1 MTPEDVVPLHL
12 ADVTY
17 PESHPLAGQDGPV
30 LAFAIRHPD
39 GIVLVDT
46 GVGEG
51 NAWVKEN
58 YRPRVRDVRE
68 ALAAAKLDP
77 TAVVAVVNSHLH
89 FDHCGQNRAF
99 PGVPIHVQQA
109 ELDLALREGHTVVE
123 WVDFPDAR
131 YEAVEGDREIVE
143 GVSVLATPGHT
154 PGHQSVTVRTG
165 DGLVL
170 IVGQAAQDARSFATG
185 PADASIERLRELTDY
200 TQYGGAPILGFENL
214 FIKCH
219 GRSNARA
226 VANAVKVAAKAV
238 RDRVPAEIA
247 EAVASLR

>member
-1 MTPEDVVPLHL
+1 MTPDDVIPLHL

-17 PESHPLAGQDGPV
+17 PSSHPLGGQDGPV

-46 GVGEG
+46 GIGEG
-51 NAWVKEN
+51 NEWIETN
-58 YRPRVRDVRE
+58 YQPRAREIRE
-68 ALAAAKLDP
+68 ALSGAGLDP
-77 TAVVAVVNSHLH
+77 DGVRVIVNSHLH

-99 PGVPIHVQQA
+99 PGVPIHVQQT
-109 ELDLALREGHTVVE
+109 ELDLALREGHTIVE
-123 WVDFPDAR
+123 WVDFPDAH
-131 YEAVEGDREIVE
+131 YEAVEGDAEIVE

-185 PADASIERLRELTDY
+185 PADPSIQRLRELL
-200 TQYGGAPILGFENL
+200 A
-214 FIKCH
+214 
-219 GRSNARA
+219 
-226 VANAVKVAAKAV
+226 
-238 RDRVPAEIA
+238 DRIHFSHDRTV
-247 EAVASLR
+247 LRRRR

>member
-1 MTPEDVVPLHL
+1 MEPAMTPDDVIPLHL

-17 PESHPLAGQDGPV
+17 PASHPLAGQDGPV
-30 LAFAIRHPD
+30 LGFAIRHPY

-51 NAWVKEN
+51 DEWVAEN
-58 YRPRVRDVRE
+58 YRPRIRDVRE
-68 ALAAAKLDP
+68 ALSAAKLDP
-77 TAVVAVVNSHLH
+77 DSVRAIVNSHLH

-99 PGVPIHVQQA
+99 PGIPIHVQQA
-109 ELDLALREGHTVVE
+109 EFDLALREGHTVVE

-154 PGHQSVTVRTG
+154 PGHQSVTVRAG

-185 PADASIERLRELTDY
+185 EADASVRRLREL
-200 TQYGGAPILGFENL
+200 
-214 FIKCH
+214 
-219 GRSNARA
+219 NADRIHFSHDRA
-226 VANAVKVAAKAV
+226 V
-238 RDRVPAEIA
+238 
-247 EAVASLR
+247 LRRRK

>member
-1 MTPEDVVPLHL
+1 MTPDDVIPLHL

-17 PESHPLAGQDGPV
+17 PVSHPLAGKDGPV

-46 GVGEG
+46 GIGEG
-51 NAWVKEN
+51 NAWVDEN

-68 ALAAAKLDP
+68 AMTSARLD
-77 TAVVAVVNSHLH
+77 ADALRAIVNSHLH

-99 PGVPIHVQQA
+99 AGVPIYVQRA
-109 ELDLALREGHTVVE
+109 ELDLAREGYTVVE
-123 WVDFPDAR
+123 WVDFPGAHYDA
-131 YEAVEGDREIVE
+131 VDGDREIVE

-185 PADASIERLRELTDY
+185 PADLSIQRLREL
-200 TQYGGAPILGFENL
+200 
-214 FIKCH
+214 
-219 GRSNARA
+219 NADRIHFSHDRA
-226 VANAVKVAAKAV
+226 V
-238 RDRVPAEIA
+238 
-247 EAVASLR
+247 LRRRK

>member
-1 MTPEDVVPLHL
+1 MTPDDVVPLHL
-12 ADVTY
+12 ANVTY
-17 PESHPLAGQDGPV
+17 PASHPLAGQEGPV

-46 GVGEG
+46 GIGEG
-51 NAWVKEN
+51 NEWIETN
-58 YRPRVRDVRE
+58 YRPRSRDVRE
-68 ALAAAKLDP
+68 ALAGAKLDP
-77 TAVVAVVNSHLH
+77 DQVRTVINTHLH

-99 PGVPIHVQQA
+99 PGVPIRVQQA
-109 ELDLALREGHTVVE
+109 ELDLALREGHTIVE
-123 WVDFPDAR
+123 WVDFPEAS

-185 PADASIERLRELTDY
+185 EADASVGRLREL
-200 TQYGGAPILGFENL
+200 
-214 FIKCH
+214 
-219 GRSNARA
+219 NADRIHFSHDRA
-226 VANAVKVAAKAV
+226 V
-238 RDRVPAEIA
+238 
-247 EAVASLR
+247 LRRRR

>member
-1 MTPEDVVPLHL
+1 MTPDDVIPLHL

-17 PESHPLAGQDGPV
+17 PASHPLAGQDGPV

-46 GVGEG
+46 GIGDG
-51 NAWVKEN
+51 NAWIETN
-58 YRPRVRDVRE
+58 YRPRSRDIRE
-68 ALAAAKLDP
+68 ALAGAKLDP
-77 TAVVAVVNSHLH
+77 DQVRVIVNSHLH

-99 PGVPIHVQQA
+99 PGVPIHVQQN
-109 ELDLALREGHTVVE
+109 ELDLALREGHTIVE

-131 YEAVEGDREIVE
+131 YEAVDGDREIVE

-170 IVGQAAQDARSFATG
+170 IIAQAAQDARAFLTG
-185 PADASIERLRELTDY
+185 EADASVRRLREL
-200 TQYGGAPILGFENL
+200 
-214 FIKCH
+214 
-219 GRSNARA
+219 NADRIHFSHDHA
-226 VANAVKVAAKAV
+226 V
-238 RDRVPAEIA
+238 
-247 EAVASLR
+247 LRRRK

>member
-1 MTPEDVVPLHL
+1 MTPDDVIPLHL

-17 PESHPLAGQDGPV
+17 PASHPLAGQDGPV

-51 NAWVKEN
+51 NAWVDEN
-58 YRPRVRDVRE
+58 YRPRVRDIRE
-68 ALAAAKLDP
+68 ALAAAQLKPDSVR
-77 TAVVAVVNSHLH
+77 AIVNSHLH

-99 PGVPIHVQQA
+99 PDVPIHVQQS

-123 WVDFPDAR
+123 WVDFPEAR
-131 YEAVEGDREIVE
+131 YEAVEGDREILQ

-185 PADASIERLRELTDY
+185 PADASVQRLREL
-200 TQYGGAPILGFENL
+200 
-214 FIKCH
+214 
-219 GRSNARA
+219 NADRIHFSHDRA
-226 VANAVKVAAKAV
+226 V
-238 RDRVPAEIA
+238 
-247 EAVASLR
+247 LRRRTS

>member
-1 MTPEDVVPLHL
+1 MTPSDVLPLHL

-17 PESHPLAGQDGPV
+17 PASHPLAGQDGPV

-46 GVGEG
+46 GIGEG
-51 NAWVKEN
+51 NEWIETN
-58 YRPRVRDVRE
+58 YQPRARDLRE

-77 TAVVAVVNSHLH
+77 DEVRAIVNSHLH
-89 FDHCGQNRAF
+89 FDHCGQNREF
-99 PGVPIHVQQA
+99 PGIPIYVQRT
-109 ELDLALREGHTVVE
+109 ELDLGHHEHTVVE
-123 WVDFPDAR
+123 WVDFPGAR
-131 YEAVEGDREIVE
+131 YDAVDGDREIVD

-185 PADASIERLRELTDY
+185 DADASVQRLREL
-200 TQYGGAPILGFENL
+200 
-214 FIKCH
+214 
-219 GRSNARA
+219 NADRIHFSHDRA
-226 VANAVKVAAKAV
+226 V
-238 RDRVPAEIA
+238 
-247 EAVASLR
+247 LRRKR

>member
-1 MTPEDVVPLHL
+1 MTPDDVIPLHL

-17 PESHPLAGQDGPV
+17 PASHPLAGQDGPV

-39 GIVLVDT
+39 GLVLVDT
-46 GVGEG
+46 GIGEG
-51 NAWVKEN
+51 SEWIESN
-58 YRPRVRDVRE
+58 YRPRSRDVRE
-68 ALAAAKLDP
+68 ALAGAKLDP
-77 TAVVAVVNSHLH
+77 DQVRTVINTHLH

-109 ELDLALREGHTVVE
+109 ELDLALREGHTIVE
-123 WVDFPDAR
+123 WVDFPEAR
-131 YEAVEGDREIVE
+131 YESVEGDREIVE

-185 PADASIERLRELTDY
+185 EADASVRRLREL
-200 TQYGGAPILGFENL
+200 
-214 FIKCH
+214 
-219 GRSNARA
+219 NADRIHFSHDRA
-226 VANAVKVAAKAV
+226 V
-238 RDRVPAEIA
+238 
-247 EAVASLR
+247 LRRRK

>member
-1 MTPEDVVPLHL
+1 ML
-12 ADVTY
+12 
-17 PESHPLAGQDGPV
+17 G
-30 LAFAIRHPD
+30 FAIRHPD
-39 GIVLVDT
+39 GIVLFDT

-51 NAWVKEN
+51 DEWVAEN
-58 YRPRVRDVRE
+58 YRPRIRDVRE
-68 ALAAAKLDP
+68 ALGAANLDP
-77 TAVVAVVNSHLH
+77 NAVRAIVNSHLH

-99 PGVPIHVQQA
+99 PGVPIHVQQP

-154 PGHQSVTVRTG
+154 PGHQSVTVRVG

-185 PADASIERLRELTDY
+185 EADASVRRLREL
-200 TQYGGAPILGFENL
+200 
-214 FIKCH
+214 
-219 GRSNARA
+219 NADRVHFSHDRA
-226 VANAVKVAAKAV
+226 V
-238 RDRVPAEIA
+238 
-247 EAVASLR
+247 LRRRK

>member
-1 MTPEDVVPLHL
+1 MTPEDVIPVHL

-17 PESHPLAGQDGPV
+17 PASHPLAGQDGQV

-46 GVGEG
+46 GIGEG
-51 NAWVKEN
+51 NAWVDDN

-68 ALAAAKLDP
+68 ALTGAKLDP
-77 TAVVAVVNSHLH
+77 KEVRAIVNSHLH

-99 PGVPIHVQQA
+99 PGVPTYVQQS

-131 YEAVEGDREIVE
+131 YEAVEGDREIVA
-143 GVSVLATPGHT
+143 GISVLATPGHT

-170 IVGQAAQDARSFATG
+170 IVAQAAQDARSFATG
-185 PADASIERLRELTDY
+185 EADASVKRLREL
-200 TQYGGAPILGFENL
+200 
-214 FIKCH
+214 
-219 GRSNARA
+219 NADRIHFSHDRA
-226 VANAVKVAAKAV
+226 V
-238 RDRVPAEIA
+238 
-247 EAVASLR
+247 LRRRR

>member
-1 MTPEDVVPLHL
+1 MTPDDVIPLHV

-39 GIVLVDT
+39 GLVLVDT

-51 NAWVKEN
+51 NAWIDEN
-58 YRPRVRDVRE
+58 YRPRSRDVRD
-68 ALAAAKLDP
+68 ALVGAKLDP
-77 TAVVAVVNSHLH
+77 DNVRAIVNSHLH

-99 PGVPIHVQQA
+99 PGVPIHVQQT
-109 ELDLALREGHTVVE
+109 ELDLVLREGHTIVE

-131 YEAVEGDREIVE
+131 YEAVEGDWEIIE

-165 DGLVL
+165 DGLVR
-170 IVGQAAQDARSFATG
+170 IVGQAAQDARAFATG
-185 PADASIERLRELTDY
+185 PADPSIQRLREL
-200 TQYGGAPILGFENL
+200 
-214 FIKCH
+214 
-219 GRSNARA
+219 NADRIHFSHDRA
-226 VANAVKVAAKAV
+226 V
-238 RDRVPAEIA
+238 
-247 EAVASLR
+247 LRRRR

>member
-1 MTPEDVVPLHL
+1 MTPSDVIPLHL
-12 ADVTY
+12 AEVTY
-17 PESHPLAGQDGPV
+17 PASHPLAGKDGPV

-46 GVGEG
+46 GIGEG
-51 NAWVKEN
+51 NVWVGEN

-68 ALAAAKLDP
+68 AMTGAKLDP
-77 TAVVAVVNSHLH
+77 DGVRAIVNSHLH

-99 PGVPIHVQQA
+99 AGLPIYVQRT
-109 ELDLALREGHTVVE
+109 ELDLAHEGYTVVE
-123 WVDFPDAR
+123 WVDFAGAR
-131 YEAVEGDREIVE
+131 YDAVDGDREIVE

-185 PADASIERLRELTDY
+185 PADLSIQRLREL
-200 TQYGGAPILGFENL
+200 
-214 FIKCH
+214 
-219 GRSNARA
+219 NADRIHFSHDRA
-226 VANAVKVAAKAV
+226 V
-238 RDRVPAEIA
+238 
-247 EAVASLR
+247 LRRRK